1 MEQFMSIMTVTAD
14 SAATG
19 VDMGIQTI
27 GTIAIPV
34 LMFVLMY
41 FILIRPQKK
50 QEKAAQKMRDE
61 LQIGDE
67 VVTIGGII
75 GIVVRK
81 GSDTVIIETGN
92 DKSRI
97 RIKSSAIAENLT
109 VHDVVEEEAS
119 AKEIKKKD
127 KNKEE

>member
-1 MEQFMSIMTVTAD
+1 MTVTAD

-92 DKSRI
+92 DKSI
-97 RIKSSAIAENLT
+97 ILIKSSEIEENLT
-109 VHDVVEEEAS
+109 VQDVVEEEVS
-119 AKEIKKKD
+119 AK
-127 KNKEE
+127 